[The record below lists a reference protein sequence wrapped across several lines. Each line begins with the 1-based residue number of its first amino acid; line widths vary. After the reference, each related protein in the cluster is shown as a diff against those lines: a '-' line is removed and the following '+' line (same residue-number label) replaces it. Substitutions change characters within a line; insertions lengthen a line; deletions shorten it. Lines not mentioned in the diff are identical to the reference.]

1 MASLINFGASANIVD
16 FVSVALGCQ
25 ESTYGKRHIGDRVR
39 AECFWTYLLTFAM
52 VLVNA
57 IPMANALAARMGRH
71 ERELQTSVAVLYNLS
86 HGFLI
91 GLLELRW
98 VMRANDM
105 IKSFNLSKAALQ
117 ARAKTLCLPICIA
130 EWHGMTSPLF
140 AMVDAC
146 VCMGGCCHAALRDAQ
161 PLWERAGPTASAA
174 KRNSTRIRIQLDN
187 LILPKFSGDARAWA
201 WCTRFFTR
209 TPLRSSASKPD
220 WLKVNPHVKTDRV
233 LAFFR
238 QRSPFHK
245 VMSCPS
251 ACIGNRCTL
260 RAESTGADLEARLVS

>member
-1 MASLINFGASANIVD
+1 MPSPLPQSGGCYADFLGWCTGCDSRGCVCGLPGDAVDGAIWKGSCPVVPIILQSLYTIALLSSCVVAVRCMRTLVFQVQRARQLRQSAWTRRPVWVLVLMLAATCFNGGLCMLKLLNQNRLIGVDMLTSVWYWVMASLINFGASANIVD

-117 ARAKTLCLPICIA
+117 TKIPVSQSDELP
-130 EWHGMTSPLF
+130 
-140 AMVDAC
+140 
-146 VCMGGCCHAALRDAQ
+146 
-161 PLWERAGPTASAA
+161 
-174 KRNSTRIRIQLDN
+174 
-187 LILPKFSGDARAWA
+187 
-201 WCTRFFTR
+201 
-209 TPLRSSASKPD
+209 
-220 WLKVNPHVKTDRV
+220 
-233 LAFFR
+233 
-238 QRSPFHK
+238 
-245 VMSCPS
+245 
-251 ACIGNRCTL
+251 
-260 RAESTGADLEARLVS
+260 